1 MTTDPFGKLINHLE
15 TEVNWKK
22 IFGVVDSVY
31 SDDGFTTNADNFTRA
46 TTIEKAVEK
55 FSDLERVDQPGWDF
69 VYHSIE
75 KLKVEMKM
83 RKNLFYKRNPHKTQT
98 IKMKNFQG
106 NKKGVEDFAKE
117 KTFDYAM
124 ILCLTTRRVIL
135 VEDEVARSRYYG
147 MGDGVN
153 AQFDL
158 GDYYQCDIGELTD
171 LTPIMPKQTLS
182 EQLKQTI
189 DNYLDF

>member
-1 MTTDPFGKLINHLE
+1 MTTDPFGKLVDHLE
-15 TEVNWKK
+15 SEVNWKK
-22 IFGVVDSVY
+22 IFGVARSVY

-46 TTIEKAVEK
+46 TAIEHAIDK

-75 KLKVEMKM
+75 DLKVELKT
-83 RKNLFYKRNPHKTQT
+83 RKNLFYKSEPYRTQT
-98 IKMKNFQG
+98 IKMKNFRG
-106 NKKGVEDFAKE
+106 DKKGAEEFANQ

-124 ILCLTTRRVIL
+124 ILCLTTYRLIL

-147 MGDGVN
+147 IGDGVN

-158 GDYYQCDIGELTD
+158 GDYYECDLGILTD
-171 LTPIMPKQTLS
+171 LIPIMPKQILS
-182 EQLKQTI
+182 EQLKKTME
-189 DNYLDF
+189 NYLDF

>member
-1 MTTDPFGKLINHLE
+1 MTTDPFGKLVDHLE
-15 TEVNWKK
+15 SEVNWQK
-22 IFGVVDSVY
+22 IFGVVDSLY

-46 TTIEKAVEK
+46 TAIEKAVEK

-75 KLKVEMKM
+75 DLKIEMKM
-83 RKNLFYKRNPHKTQT
+83 RKNLFYKRNPNRTQT

-106 NKKGVEDFAKE
+106 DKKGVEDFAKE

-147 MGDGVN
+147 LGDGVN

-158 GDYYQCDIGELTD
+158 GDYYQCNIGELTD
-171 LTPIMPKQTLS
+171 LVPIMPKQTLS